1 MMRFFHLSPS
11 ARVQRGSAPCPPAHL
26 SPWARVQLTRPA
38 LAAALVLVAGSA
50 SAQEPSAGPPA
61 VGTTGQPPAAPSSTE
76 PPADPPVPAAT
87 DPAAPAAPANPA
99 VPPASTSTVGM
110 EAGKLAIGIPM
121 LRYANTWDVN
131 LEGGVGS
138 VFRDSKRLTFLTRA
152 RVGALFVRDNHFYQ
166 VGATAEWLSALD
178 RPAFGAQAEY
188 LNLEMGAWFQVGG
201 SIDTKAKPGG
211 MLAAGLS
218 IVGVEA
224 QLREFDGD
232 TEPHVAV
239 LAKLRLPI
247 GILVYGIRSRK

>member
-1 MMRFFHLSPS
+1 MSD
-11 ARVQRGSAPCPPAHL
+11 
-26 SPWARVQLTRPA
+26 
-38 LAAALVLVAGSA
+38 
-50 SAQEPSAGPPA
+50 AQEPPAAPPA
-61 VGTTGQPPAAPSSTE
+61 VGTTGQPPAAPNATD
-76 PPADPPVPAAT
+76 PPAVPTTHAVDPAAAPAV
-87 DPAAPAAPANPA
+87 PAAPAAPGNPA
-99 VPPASTSTVGM
+99 IPPASTSTVGM
-110 EAGKLAIGIPM
+110 EAGKMAIGIPM

-131 LEGGVGS
+131 IEGGVGS

-166 VGATAEWLSALD
+166 VGATAEWLSALEG
-178 RPAFGAQAEY
+178 PAFGAQAEY

-232 TEPHVAV
+232 TDPHVAL
-239 LAKLRLPI
+239 LAKLRLPL